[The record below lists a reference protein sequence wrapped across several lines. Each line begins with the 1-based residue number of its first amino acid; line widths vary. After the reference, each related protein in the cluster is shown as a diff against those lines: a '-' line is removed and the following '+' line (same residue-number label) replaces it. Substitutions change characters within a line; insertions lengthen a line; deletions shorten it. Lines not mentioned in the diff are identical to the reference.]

1 MNSNSNSQAT
11 KQASSTEESRDT
23 GIQTDAHCADS
34 KKEVRTGGENVQ
46 KPGEM
51 YTGKAAA
58 AKSKASPISII
69 KQPVYAVSTARGT

>member
-34 KKEVRTGGENVQ
+34 KKEVRTAGENVQ

-51 YTGKAAA
+51 YTGKAA